1 MINVALAFGYTAR
14 GGLSGR
20 KKNNPRTVVVASP
33 WLNCQTILRH
43 IDWMKYNC
51 FQCGYEKMNAKVH
64 LRNAFKQKTKQKKS
78 ISSNCCHACAARGA
92 MPSRTH
98 PFQCIRANQ
107 TKGCVHNRG
116 QVKPPESGAISFDE
130 KPQAITPESL
140 HGRLKR
146 QQIVKER
153 CSWLIGQLL
162 RNLGI
167 IEQGYNHP
175 GKLRARDRQAK
186 QSKAKAKESV
196 SHTQN
201 KKP

>member
-1 MINVALAFGYTAR
+1 
-14 GGLSGR
+14 
-20 KKNNPRTVVVASP
+20 
-33 WLNCQTILRH
+33 
-43 IDWMKYNC
+43 
-51 FQCGYEKMNAKVH
+51 
-64 LRNAFKQKTKQKKS
+64 
-78 ISSNCCHACAARGA
+78 

-98 PFQCIRANQ
+98 PFQSIRANQ
-107 TKGCVHNRG
+107 TKGCVHDRG

-140 HGRLKR
+140 HGRLQR

-175 GKLRARDRQAK
+175 GKLRANRRKQAK
-186 QSKAKAKESV
+186 ASKSENEGERQPHTKQKTLNLNTPYCVGGKWNKHMFYKQLSPINCAPPIVVVVVVVVVTVVCYGNVV
-196 SHTQN
+196 STW
-201 KKP
+201 